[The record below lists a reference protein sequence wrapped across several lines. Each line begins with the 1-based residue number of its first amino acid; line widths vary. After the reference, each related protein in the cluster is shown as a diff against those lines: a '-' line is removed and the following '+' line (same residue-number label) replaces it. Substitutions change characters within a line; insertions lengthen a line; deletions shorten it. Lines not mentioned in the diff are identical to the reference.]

1 MSTGKR
7 KYYRLSLSTPAVF
20 KIVSGKDP
28 HEQSSPLKG
37 EIKDISLGG
46 IQFGTSVLRE
56 EKLCIFNEFERSHG
70 AAFKPNEI
78 LIKFSLPGEKTPF
91 VLQCRPRWY
100 AEGFLTDPY
109 QYYIGAQHTRA
120 KTGDVSRLRHFILTH
135 GDRDEVH
142 KYAQKRK
149 EEESRSALESKVGSQ
164 ANKYALVTLPI
175 HYRIMSE
182 HTHTQSR
189 TLSALTKNLSLAGL
203 CARVEAMEADEL
215 HMVFD
220 ESPLK
225 RNMIQLELTV
235 PGHKKPLSLLGEVRW
250 FERTA
255 GEDRYQYNVG
265 IKFLKITEKD
275 KLTIADYIKDKPEDT
290 ARMRRRW

>member
-1 MSTGKR
+1 MATGKR
-7 KYYRLSLSTPAVF
+7 KHYRLSLSTPAVF

-28 HEQSSPLKG
+28 HLQSSPLKG

-46 IQFGTSVLRE
+46 IQFGTSVLRH
-56 EKLCIFNEFERSHG
+56 EKLFIFNEFERTHRAG
-70 AAFKPNEI
+70 FKPNEI
-78 LIKFSLPGEKTPF
+78 LIKFSLPGEKMPF

-135 GDRDEVH
+135 GDREEVK
-142 KYAQKRK
+142 KYVQKRK
-149 EEESRSALESKVGSQ
+149 QEESRSARESTVGSQ

-175 HYRIMSE
+175 RYRIVNE
-182 HTHTQSR
+182 HTQKQSR
-189 TLSALTKNLSLAGL
+189 TLSALTKNLSLSGL
-203 CARVEAMEADEL
+203 CARVESMEADDL

-220 ESPLK
+220 ESPIK
-225 RNMIQLELTV
+225 RNVIQLELTI
-235 PGHKKPLSLLGEVRW
+235 PGLKEPLAFLGEVRW

-275 KLTIADYIKDKPEDT
+275 KLTIGDYIKDKPEDT

>member
-1 MSTGKR
+1 MATGKR
-7 KYYRLSLSTPAVF
+7 KHYRLALRTPAVF
-20 KIVSGKDP
+20 RIVSGKNPQDR
-28 HEQSSPLKG
+28 SSPLKG
-37 EIKDISLGG
+37 EVKDISMGG
-46 IQFGTSVLRE
+46 IQFGTSVLRH
-56 EKLCIFNEFERSHG
+56 EKLYIFNEFERSHNAG
-70 AAFKPNEI
+70 FKPNEV

-109 QYYIGAQHTRA
+109 QYYVGAQYTRA
-120 KTGDVSRLRHFILTH
+120 TAGDVTRLRHFILTH
-135 GDRDEVH
+135 GDREEVK

-149 EEESRSALESKVGSQ
+149 REESKGTRESTVESQGSRYVL
-164 ANKYALVTLPI
+164 ATLPI
-175 HYRIMSE
+175 RYCIVNE
-182 HTHTQSR
+182 HIQKTSR
-189 TLSALTKNLSLAGL
+189 TLSALTKNLSLSGL
-203 CARVEAMEADEL
+203 CARVEAMETDNL

-220 ESPLK
+220 ESPIK
-225 RNMIQLELTV
+225 RNVIKMELTI
-235 PGHKKPLSLLGEVRW
+235 PGLKEPLALVGEVRW

-275 KLTIADYIKDKPEDT
+275 KLALAEYLKDKPEDT